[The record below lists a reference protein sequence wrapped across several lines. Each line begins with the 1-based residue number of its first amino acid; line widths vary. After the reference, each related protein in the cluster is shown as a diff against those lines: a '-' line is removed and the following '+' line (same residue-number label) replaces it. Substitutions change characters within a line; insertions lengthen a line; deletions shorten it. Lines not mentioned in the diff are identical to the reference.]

1 MVHVQL
7 DAVASLDRV
16 ALVQITTEQFCGD
29 KKVKH
34 KTCSKNNG
42 NARVVGYYE
51 GWATTRSCNVFL
63 PEQIPIGVYTHI
75 NFAFAVID
83 PKTFKIAPSSPEDVN
98 LYKRLTLLKKR
109 DPNLKV
115 YIAIG
120 GWAFNDPGPT
130 ATTFSDLAASV
141 PRQKAFMESVLSFM
155 STYGFD
161 GLDLDWEYPVSEERA
176 GRKADFDNFPKFM
189 ARLKKTLSA
198 SSKGLT
204 ITLPASYWY
213 LQHFDLVNLADSV
226 NWFNIMSYDLHGT
239 WDQGNKF
246 TGAFLNSHTNL
257 TEIDMALDLL
267 WRNDIDPSQVVLGLA
282 FYGRTFTMTTATC
295 NKPGCTYQSG
305 GRKGDC
311 SKEVGILLNSEIDDI
326 IEARGISP
334 VLYKKEATKV
344 VTWGNQWV
352 SYDDEETLIMKSE
365 YAQTLCLGGLMVWAI
380 SHDTKDAK
388 YHKAL
393 AKAANRKISAQPVT
407 DGSDDAYEDLEVPRD
422 QCKWSNCGESCP
434 SGWVHVKRSDPGARD
449 DEYMIDETGCGGRGL
464 HSCGSV
470 EVGGNNEYC
479 KKVLTYQAACCTT
492 DTRSMK
498 LYTKG
503 EWGEAPNC
511 DKTSGCPVS
520 DPKKT
525 DMIGGASRGSGGAV
539 CNAYYKFQLE
549 AVDPPEERK
558 YCYDSSDKKE
568 RFSDCEFYTN
578 HGFIPSGAPDGW
590 CLSGCPNNRVR
601 VGLSYG
607 GDCAEWSYKA
617 LCCVPNI
624 SETIQI
630 ENPKLEEYRDA
641 LEEYIKDPRCSV
653 PQTFGKRDSLSLIK
667 RDLDSPYDVTHQLL
681 LGLIA
686 KTASSSMY
694 DLMSEA
700 WNKAMGTTYSSLK
713 FPKLREFVTELDI
726 YKSRG
731 PIEVAYEIMCSL
743 NYWNSRAAGG
753 SKTLVCY
760 DPSYDKDAAS
770 PARLARS
777 IPSRHHHHHYVHRHA
792 LSHSSDHTLAKR
804 VGRARDYRVEI
815 NGGVNPN
822 HRITIT
828 MPEYLQINDL
838 PPTEPIM
845 DEVIE
850 FEDVDDCGN
859 PRIHRISLPTQSRR
873 VEMEHPFDGQL
884 IARFMRDA
892 SNGVLRSGATAV
904 TGRVAV
910 SYFVQAETAPVLL
923 GAPPLPGDAG
933 SSTDPYFQHT
943 YARVMECIGS
953 KENRAYF
960 VLLSEEIHDVK
971 TNLMQLHDAMSDTNV
986 KTELDN
992 GVVGAQKILR
1002 RIKAAI
1008 ATIRYLNYEG
1018 DPNVNYRLTQIV
1030 NNAGAQWRHSQQ
1042 IHNANN
1048 PNDLTT
1054 IGDYWSEW
1062 IIDFFEKLV
1071 SHTKNWCM
1079 DTITKLRKHWG
1090 VRTGAEAQQILDALS
1105 SLQAALPTLYIK
1117 TDHMF

>member
-1 MVHVQL
+1 MVKLRREYVS
-7 DAVASLDRV
+7 AYYASD
-16 ALVQITTEQFCGD
+16 QF
-29 KKVKH
+29 
-34 KTCSKNNG
+34 
-42 NARVVGYYE
+42 
-51 GWATTRSCNVFL
+51 
-63 PEQIPIGVYTHI
+63 
-75 NFAFAVID
+75 
-83 PKTFKIAPSSPEDVN
+83 
-98 LYKRLTLLKKR
+98 
-109 DPNLKV
+109 
-115 YIAIG
+115 
-120 GWAFNDPGPT
+120 
-130 ATTFSDLAASV
+130 
-141 PRQKAFMESVLSFM
+141 
-155 STYGFD
+155 
-161 GLDLDWEYPVSEERA
+161 
-176 GRKADFDNFPKFM
+176 
-189 ARLKKTLSA
+189 
-198 SSKGLT
+198 
-204 ITLPASYWY
+204 
-213 LQHFDLVNLADSV
+213 
-226 NWFNIMSYDLHGT
+226 
-239 WDQGNKF
+239 
-246 TGAFLNSHTNL
+246 TN
-257 TEIDMALDLL
+257 
-267 WRNDIDPSQVVLGLA
+267 
-282 FYGRTFTMTTATC
+282 
-295 NKPGCTYQSG
+295 
-305 GRKGDC
+305 
-311 SKEVGILLNSEIDDI
+311 
-326 IEARGISP
+326 
-334 VLYKKEATKV
+334 
-344 VTWGNQWV
+344 
-352 SYDDEETLIMKSE
+352 
-365 YAQTLCLGGLMVWAI
+365 
-380 SHDTKDAK
+380 
-388 YHKAL
+388 
-393 AKAANRKISAQPVT
+393 
-407 DGSDDAYEDLEVPRD
+407 
-422 QCKWSNCGESCP
+422 QCKGCP

-464 HSCGSV
+464 HSWCCPSDSNRPTCGWYSHNNGDCDSECPSGSV

-828 MPEYLQINDL
+828 MPE
-838 PPTEPIM
+838 
-845 DEVIE
+845 
-850 FEDVDDCGN
+850 
-859 PRIHRISLPTQSRR
+859 
-873 VEMEHPFDGQL
+873 
-884 IARFMRDA
+884 
-892 SNGVLRSGATAV
+892 
-904 TGRVAV
+904 
-910 SYFVQAETAPVLL
+910 
-923 GAPPLPGDAG
+923 
-933 SSTDPYFQHT
+933 
-943 YARVMECIGS
+943 
-953 KENRAYF
+953 
-960 VLLSEEIHDVK
+960 
-971 TNLMQLHDAMSDTNV
+971 
-986 KTELDN
+986 
-992 GVVGAQKILR
+992 VGL
-1002 RIKAAI
+1002 
-1008 ATIRYLNYEG
+1008 
-1018 DPNVNYRLTQIV
+1018 
-1030 NNAGAQWRHSQQ
+1030 
-1042 IHNANN
+1042 
-1048 PNDLTT
+1048 
-1054 IGDYWSEW
+1054 
-1062 IIDFFEKLV
+1062 
-1071 SHTKNWCM
+1071 
-1079 DTITKLRKHWG
+1079 
-1090 VRTGAEAQQILDALS
+1090 
-1105 SLQAALPTLYIK
+1105 
-1117 TDHMF
+1117 